1 MRGAVVVVALVLA
14 GCNTAAPVQPAQPVQ
29 PAGQAFSY
37 STKDSVN
44 TYTCAP
50 KGPGGATPQARAK
63 AMHSHFQ
70 AETDRFA
77 EKQTADMM
85 KAYNTQDPAQIKAS
99 EKRLDAAARAFA
111 DRMYSEGDSKFKCV
125 LSSSRD
131 L

>member
-1 MRGAVVVVALVLA
+1 MRGAVVIVALVLA
-14 GCNTAAPVQPAQPVQ
+14 GCNTASPVQTAR
-29 PAGQAFSY
+29 PAGQSFIY
-37 STKDSVN
+37 STKESVN

-50 KGPGGATPQARAK
+50 NGPGGATPEARAK
-63 AMHSHFQ
+63 AMHSYFQ

-99 EKRLDAAARAFA
+99 EKRLDAAASAFA
-111 DRMYSEGDSKFKCV
+111 DRMYNEGDSKFKCV

>member
-1 MRGAVVVVALVLA
+1 MLT
-14 GCNTAAPVQPAQPVQ
+14 GCNTTAPVKTVA

-44 TYTCAP
+44 TYTCAAN
-50 KGPGGATPQARAK
+50 GPGGATPEARAK
-63 AMHSHFQ
+63 AMHSYFE

-99 EKRLDAAARAFA
+99 EKRLDAAASAFA
-111 DRMYSEGDSKFKCV
+111 DRMYNEGDSKFKCV